1 LQQVNNPFF
10 GYATLGPLAA
20 KTIPY
25 GQLLRPFPQYNSL
38 SATAFNYGDSAYEA
52 LQLKAEKR
60 FAAGASILVSYSF
73 AKLISDTDSLN
84 SFLESNGQGGVQNW
98 NNLKADRSLA
108 SFDVPN
114 RLIVSYVLDL
124 PFGKGR
130 RFLSKIPGFAN
141 QVLGGWGLQGIT
153 TYQNGFPLHFTT
165 AQNTSNSYNS
175 SLRPNVVGDGTLNG
189 SRESRLTEWFNIAA
203 YAQPAPFTF
212 GNAPRNDPKL
222 RGDGVSNW
230 DISAF
235 KNFTLGRNER
245 VGMQF
250 RAEFYNLT
258 NRPQFS
264 APGQIFGTAQFGQVS
279 GQANLPRL
287 IQFALRLRF

>member
-1 LQQVNNPFF
+1 VI
-10 GYATLGPLAA
+10 GDG
-20 KTIPY
+20 
-25 GQLLRPFPQYNSL
+25 SL
-38 SATAFNYGDSAYEA
+38 S
-52 LQLKAEKR
+52 
-60 FAAGASILVSYSF
+60 
-73 AKLISDTDSLN
+73 
-84 SFLESNGQGGVQNW
+84 
-98 NNLKADRSLA
+98 
-108 SFDVPN
+108 
-114 RLIVSYVLDL
+114 
-124 PFGKGR
+124 
-130 RFLSKIPGFAN
+130 
-141 QVLGGWGLQGIT
+141 
-153 TYQNGFPLHFTT
+153 
-165 AQNTSNSYNS
+165 
-175 SLRPNVVGDGTLNG
+175 G
-189 SRESRLTEWFNIAA
+189 SRESRLTEWFNTAA

-212 GNAPRNDPKL
+212 GNAGRNDPKL

-235 KNFTLGRNER
+235 KNFSLGQNER